1 VQSVP
6 KASDLKRGDV
16 IEYKGQPHLVKK
28 IEVRSPS
35 SRGAATLYKV
45 RLNHAKTGQKV
56 DESFKGD
63 DMLPDIDF
71 ERRSMQFSY
80 IDGENY
86 IFMDESDYSQHQ
98 IAKDELGD
106 DHLFIVENLQGIMGL
121 LVDSQL
127 IGIELPS
134 TVIMEITDTT
144 PVIKGASASAR
155 TKPATFSTGL
165 VVQVP
170 EYLGIGES
178 IKINTDEVSF
188 VSRA

>member
-1 VQSVP
+1 MP

-16 IEYKGQPHLVKK
+16 VEYKGQPHLVKK

-80 IDGENY
+80 IEGENY
-86 IFMDESDYSQHQ
+86 IFMDEEDYSQHQ
-98 IAKDELGD
+98 LSKEELGE
-106 DHLFIVENLQGIMGL
+106 DHLFITDNLQGILGL
-121 LVDSQL
+121 LVDGQL
-127 IGIELPS
+127 IGIELPH
-134 TVIMEITDTT
+134 TVVMTITETS
-144 PVIKGASASAR
+144 PGIKGASASAR

-165 VVQVP
+165 IVQVP
-170 EYLGIGES
+170 EYLDVGE
-178 IKINTDEVSF
+178 IVKINTEELSF
-188 VSRA
+188 ISRA